1 MSQFSRVRQP
11 KYTAEAIIV
20 MPDPK
25 NGCKRKQPKM
35 IEKFQD
41 NQQDYLSTLD
51 QNYIHG
57 INGETNPD
65 DFCSNSSNCTKFIN
79 ENPNLLDQCFPGNTI
94 TCPTGA
100 FGVRG
105 IKCQCPLT
113 CQYINTGIAPTT
125 CPTSS
130 QIQNSNQNN
139 YVYDSDR
146 DKIMSEDRA
155 SLVSDCGGIKLDIFC
170 RDNPSHQ
177 CCQQQQYQ
185 A

>member
-41 NQQDYLSTLD
+41 NLD
-51 QNYIHG
+51 HNYIFG
-57 INGETNPD
+57 ISGEINPD
-65 DFCSNSSNCTKFIN
+65 DYCNNNSKCANLIN
-79 ENPNLLDQCFPGNTI
+79 NDPNLINQCFPGNNI

-113 CQYINTGIAPTT
+113 CQYINTRIAPTT

-130 QIQNSNQNN
+130 PQIQNSNQNN

-155 SLVSDCGGIKLDIFC
+155 SLVSDCDSINLDIFC
-170 RDNPSHQ
+170 NDNRSHQ
-177 CCQQQQYQ
+177 CCQQQQNKPQQYQ